1 MRRGGILALVV
12 ATSFLLLPG
21 AVAHGPIG
29 GPTHLEGSLSLAPS
43 GTAGNTSLL
52 ALSSLGEVEAEG
64 ELRYFWEVNEGQG
77 PAVRFNL
84 LQEMPGST
92 AELVYSATAATETET
107 WVIPAPA
114 EYAASWENPNSEAA
128 TLSYLF
134 EVLPPL
140 GAPVAFDWPLYVGL
154 GLAGVVF
161 AVLFF
166 WSGRRKR
173 PAGRTPSVEET
184 GSREK

>member
-1 MRRGGILALVV
+1 MRRGGVLALFVV
-12 ATSFLLLPG
+12 TSFLLLPG
-21 AVAHGPIG
+21 AVAHVPTG
-29 GPTHLEGSLSLAPS
+29 GSTHLEGSLSLAPS
-43 GTAGNTSLL
+43 GTAGSTSLL
-52 ALSSLGEVEAEG
+52 ALSSLGEAETGG
-64 ELRYFWEVNEGQG
+64 EFRYFWEVNEGQG
-77 PAVRFNL
+77 PAVRFGL

-114 EYAASWENPNSEAA
+114 EYTASWENPNSEAVA
-128 TLSYLF
+128 LSYLF
-134 EVLPPL
+134 EARPPL

-154 GLAGVVF
+154 GFVGVVI

-166 WSGRRKR
+166 WSGRRKK

>member
-1 MRRGGILALVV
+1 MRREGVLALFIV
-12 ATSFLLLPG
+12 TSFLLLPE
-21 AVAHGPIG
+21 AIAHGPAG
-29 GPTHLEGSLSLAPS
+29 ESTHLEGSLSLAPI
-43 GTAGNTSLL
+43 GTAGSTSLL
-52 ALSSLGEVEAEG
+52 ALSSLGEVEAG
-64 ELRYFWEVNEGQG
+64 DELRYFWEVNEGQG
-77 PAVRFNL
+77 PGVRFDL

-114 EYAASWENPNSEAA
+114 EYTASWENPNSEAV
-128 TLSYLF
+128 TLSYIF
-134 EVLPPL
+134 AVLPPI
-140 GAPVAFDWPLYVGL
+140 GTPVAFDWPLYVGL

-166 WSGRRKR
+166 WRGRRKK